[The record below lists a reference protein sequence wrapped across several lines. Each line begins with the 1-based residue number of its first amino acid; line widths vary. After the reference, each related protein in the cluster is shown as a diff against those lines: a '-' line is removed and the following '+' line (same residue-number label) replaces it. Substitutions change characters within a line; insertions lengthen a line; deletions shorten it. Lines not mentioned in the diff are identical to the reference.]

1 MTTAAIIG
9 TGLIGAS
16 MGMALRSQGHR
27 VVGWDPSAD
36 EATEALVRGAI
47 DSIAESRNDAVAD
60 ADLVVLAAPPAAIME
75 HLADLPSVDTLTIDV
90 AGVKGPIV
98 EAASRLHRFVGTH
111 PMAGREHGG
120 AAHASP
126 TLFRGATWIVVADG
140 ATADDL
146 ATVRAL
152 LEALGANVLKM
163 DAAAHDDAVA
173 AISHLPQSLA
183 VQLVAHA
190 AADPVRLDLAA
201 GSFRDLTRVALSDER
216 MWVELLDANGAMV
229 AEHLRSLGARL
240 EAFATLV
247 ESGDTEGI
255 RAELRG
261 SRAVRQAMAP
271 PVVAIR
277 IIIEDRPGELAR
289 VGTALAESRVD
300 VRDLQLRHGR
310 HGGGGVLTISV
321 RPGEAEPFRNA
332 LREQGFELG

>member
-16 MGMALRSQGHR
+16 LGMALRSQGHR
-27 VVGWDPSAD
+27 VVGWDPDPD
-36 EATEALVRGAI
+36 EASEALVRGAI
-47 DSIAESRNDAVAD
+47 DSIAPSRDVAVAD
-60 ADLVVLAAPPAAIME
+60 ADLVVLAAPPAAIVA
-75 HLADLPSVDTLTIDV
+75 HLADLATDALTIDV

-98 EAASRLHRFVGTH
+98 EAAVQLGRFVGTH

-126 TLFRGATWIVVADG
+126 TLVRGATWIVVPDG
-140 ATADDL
+140 ASGDDL
-146 ATVRAL
+146 AAVTTL
-152 LEALGANVLKM
+152 LEGTGANVVEM
-163 DAAAHDDAVA
+163 SAAEHDDAVA

-190 AADPVRLDLAA
+190 ADDPVRLELAA

-216 MWVELLDANGAMV
+216 MWVELLEANGTVV
-229 AEHLRSLGARL
+229 ADHLR
-240 EAFATLV
+240 TL
-247 ESGDTEGI
+247 
-255 RAELRG
+255 G
-261 SRAVRQAMAP
+261 SRLNEFADVVGGGDRETVAAVLRDARTVRRTMAP

-277 IIIEDRPGELAR
+277 IILEDRPGELAR
-289 VGTALAESRVD
+289 VGAALNETRVD

-321 RPGEAEPFRNA
+321 RPGEAEPLRDA
-332 LREQGFELG
+332 LRDQGFELG